1 MSAPTE
7 KKPEKKQQ
15 QQEDPDS
22 DLDDLLDG
30 KEIKQHNYIIME
42 RGPNKTKKQ
51 GPTMYIY
58 RCS

>member
-30 KEIKQHNYIIME
+30 KEIK
-42 RGPNKTKKQ
+42 
-51 GPTMYIY
+51 
-58 RCS
+58 

>member
-15 QQEDPDS
+15 QQEEDPDS

-30 KEIKQHNYIIME
+30 KEIKQHNYYYNGE
-42 RGPNKTKKQ
+42 GTK
-51 GPTMYIY
+51 
-58 RCS
+58 